1 MPTFDVVSE
10 VDLHE
15 VANAVDQT
23 SREVANRYDFKGL
36 DASLTREDNVLTL
49 QAPAAFQLKQML
61 DILAQKLARR
71 GVDVACME
79 EGKVEESG
87 NRARQLVTLRR
98 GIDAE
103 LARKLVKI
111 IKDKKLKVQTTI
123 QGDKLRVSGK
133 SRDDLQQ
140 VIGMLREEKIGQPLQ
155 FENFRD

>member
-103 LARKLVKI
+103 LARKLVRL
-111 IKDKKLKVQTTI
+111 IKDKKLKVQTSI
-123 QGDKLRVSGK
+123 QGEKLRVSGK

-140 VIGMLREEKIGQPLQ
+140 VIGMLREEKIDQPLQ

>member
-23 SREVANRYDFKGL
+23 SREVANRYDFKGM
-36 DASLTREDNVLTL
+36 DASLTREDNVITL
-49 QAPAAFQLKQML
+49 QAQAAFQLKQML

-103 LARKLVKI
+103 LARKLVRL
-111 IKDKKLKVQTTI
+111 IKDKKLKVQTSI
-123 QGDKLRVSGK
+123 QGEKLRVSGK

-140 VIGMLREEKIGQPLQ
+140 VIGMLREEKIDQPLQ